1 MTSYIHQEINNK
13 GSYAER
19 VEYVYFYDTSQ
30 RLWVVD
36 RHTNKD
42 LGTTEYF
49 NNKDELKYCYP
60 EFKFIK
66 EEGD

>member
-49 NNKDELKYCYP
+49 NNKDEL
-60 EFKFIK
+60 
-66 EEGD
+66 